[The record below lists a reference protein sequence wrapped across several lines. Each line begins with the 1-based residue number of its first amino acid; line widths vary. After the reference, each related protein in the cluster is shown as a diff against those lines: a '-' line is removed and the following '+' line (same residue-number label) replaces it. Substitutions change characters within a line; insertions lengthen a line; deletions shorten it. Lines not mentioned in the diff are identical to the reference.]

1 MTPLCIGLPMKSRVR
16 HLIPCRASVLAKSL
30 LEPNANPSSQFAC
43 GAGTKGFCR
52 TVASG
57 TTRGAT
63 AAMSRDAKRNL
74 LKLLFR
80 DKHGRMDPR
89 SLENYS
95 YEDLRKEYLKRLQV
109 IHPDKINANYS
120 IDANR
125 LSQQDDADS
134 LDPLRAKEDLKKEF
148 QELQSTWDRYE
159 ELSKSMM
166 KVVHGDGA
174 TANFTQFG
182 VGCSF
187 SDNDEERALRTEIT
201 DQACRGWFS
210 SGLVSSGLAT
220 QNDKRKEQGYGNAT
234 KASVRK
240 SLIDDSMFVEAE
252 SSDKHISSS
261 SAFRQETNSKSVRRQ
276 KRTLIPGIN

>member
-1 MTPLCIGLPMKSRVR
+1 MTPLCVGLPMKSGVR
-16 HLIPCRASVLAKSL
+16 DLIPCRAAFLAKSL
-30 LEPNANPSSQFAC
+30 LAPNVNRQSQFPY
-43 GAGTKGFCR
+43 GAPTKVFCR

-63 AAMSRDAKRNL
+63 AAMSRDVKRNL
-74 LKLLFR
+74 LKLLFG
-80 DKHGRMDPR
+80 DKCGRTDPR
-89 SLENYS
+89 SLESYS

-109 IHPDKINANYS
+109 IHPDKINANS

-125 LSQQDDADS
+125 LGQQDADI
-134 LDPLRAKEDLKKEF
+134 LDPIRSKEDLKKEF

-220 QNDKRKEQGYGNAT
+220 QKGKRNEHGNENADKTSG
-234 KASVRK
+234 RK
-240 SLIDDSMFVEAE
+240 SLIDDSMFVQTD
-252 SSDKHISSS
+252 SNDKDSSSS
-261 SAFRQETNSKSVRRQ
+261 SALGQETNSKSVRRQ